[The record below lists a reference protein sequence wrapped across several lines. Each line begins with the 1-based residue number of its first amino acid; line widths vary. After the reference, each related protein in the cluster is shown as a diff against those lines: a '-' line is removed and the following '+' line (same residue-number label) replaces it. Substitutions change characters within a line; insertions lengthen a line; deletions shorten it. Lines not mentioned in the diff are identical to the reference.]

1 MDKLSHIMTR
11 IRAARTSDLEVL
23 QKLTAADKHA
33 LIAPSHVVE
42 RGNYIIGYL
51 SVGVVPNVL
60 IWMDSTRANIRDSMA
75 VMNFY
80 ENAIIDRGCQQVI
93 VPCNDK
99 SPFRPYIENVG
110 YVDLNVGMFMKQ
122 L

>member
-1 MDKLSHIMTR
+1 MDKLSHLMTK
-11 IRAARTSDLEVL
+11 IRPARTTDLEVL
-23 QKLTAADKHA
+23 QKLVAADKHA

-42 RGNYIIGYL
+42 RGNYMIGYL
-51 SVGVVPNVL
+51 SVGVVPTVL
-60 IWMDSTRANIRDSMA
+60 VWLDSDRASIRDSMA

-80 ENAIIDRGCQQVI
+80 ENAVIDRGCQQVI

-110 YVDLNVGMFMKQ
+110 YVDLRVGMFLKQ